1 VYSIHQCYPTLQT
14 GAIAPAV
21 DALLWFQLLGLVVVV
36 VLLQLVLLL
45 FFFFFFPHSGHHS
58 SEKKNLDLGNLS
70 KHGNKMWILLFF
82 AHMNIGTCYY
92 FSCAQFSDV
101 RIWVGLS

>member
-21 DALLWFQLLGLVVVV
+21 DALVWFQLLGLVVVV

-45 FFFFFFPHSGHHS
+45 FFFFFFFPHSGHHS
-58 SEKKNLDLGNLS
+58 SEKRTRTLEICQSLETKCG
-70 KHGNKMWILLFF
+70 F
-82 AHMNIGTCYY
+82 YY
-92 FSCAQFSDV
+92 F
-101 RIWVGLS
+101 LPT